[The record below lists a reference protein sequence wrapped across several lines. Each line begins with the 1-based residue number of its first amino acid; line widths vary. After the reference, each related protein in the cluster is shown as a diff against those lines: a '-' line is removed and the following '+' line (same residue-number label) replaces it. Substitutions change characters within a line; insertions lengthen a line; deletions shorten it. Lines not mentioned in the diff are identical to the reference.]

1 MPQKFAEYQQHAADC
16 RRLARSALNEEERKQ
31 LLIMAS
37 TWDGLAAY
45 RAKLTTDQSSGKS

>member
-37 TWDGLAAY
+37 TWDGLVMY
-45 RAKLTTDQSSGKS
+45 RAKLTANRSEIKD